1 MWAVTSY
8 YKLYPLTMVLLL
20 LNLLF
25 HDVPQAIL
33 VYFYY
38 ARFKPPS
45 FDLRIENLIQPCIDI
60 LIVLLTTVMQGRNV
74 KRYQVLF
81 KTKIVKIGVWLT
93 SVPVLVVTPI
103 LKCSIVL
110 STIFNQLNTY
120 TSGNNFD
127 PLRTEIS
134 NITGSTIV
142 TSKVN
147 NEYPSTVDPF
157 LDDFAPVKEW
167 FSPRQTTCVN
177 TKLSKDGGYWRQIAE
192 PNPFASGC
200 VNYIEWLMLS
210 TVVPL
215 VGGVF
220 SLVFLLRK
228 LWPFL
233 GLDTTLGGIF
243 YLDDRSYKHRP
254 SAFNWRELR
263 RTQLE
268 IKRNTMNRWFSAID
282 GLSKFTKDD
291 SLTAALKKDNM
302 IGVDKPVYLEY
313 DLPDADFVKNKQKQ
327 KDTNPSDD
335 EFSVCS
341 IPSEELTPGLKVDLY
356 NEGIIGRVSQYAEYI
371 IEPPEDSDET
381 ESDSESE
388 VELPNRVSQF
398 EANIFE
404 QMTQQAYDGEILSE
418 TESYSTDYSTTASIS
433 SLELNDI
440 DTKTRDLLSRFR
452 AKLQSE
458 VQRINESGEESD
470 TDSTLTTTT
479 DSSESFSSNLNVAT
493 ISGSIQRPGDSFVRK
508 RRTTEA
514 IIEEQTAS
522 TLPGVAQAA
531 RLAARRASRRRS
543 TLIPNSH
550 LSPRRSILKHRP
562 SELFDEIT
570 PATPSPPLLPP
581 PIDYNRRRSRRRV
594 SFKFD

>member
-1 MWAVTSY
+1 MESQLFILYTSGDGLMYTPKFNITAMLGLLPIISLMVFILKCYFAIKYRRMWAVTSY

-25 HDVPQAIL
+25 HDVPQAILGLITIPSWQSDKHIYIL

-228 LWPFL
+228 VITVVVW
-233 GLDTTLGGIF
+233 
-243 YLDDRSYKHRP
+243 
-254 SAFNWRELR
+254 
-263 RTQLE
+263 Q
-268 IKRNTMNRWFSAID
+268 
-282 GLSKFTKDD
+282 
-291 SLTAALKKDNM
+291 
-302 IGVDKPVYLEY
+302 
-313 DLPDADFVKNKQKQ
+313 AD
-327 KDTNPSDD
+327 
-335 EFSVCS
+335 
-341 IPSEELTPGLKVDLY
+341 
-356 NEGIIGRVSQYAEYI
+356 
-371 IEPPEDSDET
+371 
-381 ESDSESE
+381 
-388 VELPNRVSQF
+388 VEL
-398 EANIFE
+398 
-404 QMTQQAYDGEILSE
+404 IL
-418 TESYSTDYSTTASIS
+418 
-433 SLELNDI
+433 
-440 DTKTRDLLSRFR
+440 F
-452 AKLQSE
+452 
-458 VQRINESGEESD
+458 
-470 TDSTLTTTT
+470 
-479 DSSESFSSNLNVAT
+479 
-493 ISGSIQRPGDSFVRK
+493 
-508 RRTTEA
+508 
-514 IIEEQTAS
+514 
-522 TLPGVAQAA
+522 
-531 RLAARRASRRRS
+531 
-543 TLIPNSH
+543 
-550 LSPRRSILKHRP
+550 
-562 SELFDEIT
+562 
-570 PATPSPPLLPP
+570 
-581 PIDYNRRRSRRRV
+581 
-594 SFKFD
+594 